1 MVRFFDILFSSIA
14 FLIVSPIFFIVIII
28 LRFTGENKV
37 FYLQERIGKDEK
49 TFQLSKFV
57 TMVENSEEIGGDV
70 TVKNDPRILPFGS
83 FLRNSKINELPQLI
97 NIIVGDMSVVG
108 FRPQTKNSFNLFS
121 NSARIRISK
130 SRPGLTGIGSLYF
143 SNEEELLDSEKGRDI
158 NFYESIIVPHKE
170 NLEIW
175 WCENNNLGT
184 YFYCIFLT
192 ALAVFVNRSLVESLL
207 WKSLPEPPEE
217 LIK

>member
-1 MVRFFDILFSSIA
+1 MVRFFDILFSSTA

-37 FYLQERIGKDEK
+37 FYLQERIGKEEK
-49 TFQLSKFV
+49 IFKLIKFV

-121 NSARIRISK
+121 DSSRKKISK
-130 SRPGLTGIGSLYF
+130 NRPGLTGIGSLYF
-143 SNEEELLDSEKGRDI
+143 SNEEELLDSQKGRDI
-158 NFYESIIVPHKE
+158 NFYETIIVPHKE

-175 WCENNNLGT
+175 WCKNNNLVT

-192 ALAVFVNRSLVESLL
+192 ALAVFVSRSLVERLL
-207 WKSLPEPPEE
+207 WESLPEPPEE